1 MMAAPTTTWRRAA
14 RRLGR
19 GHNPLRRRLDLL
31 DAWLLPVAVVVF
43 LALCPL
49 VAVVTGMWLRAD
61 NAATQ
66 RAEQSW
72 HPVSATLLG
81 AAAGPQFTDHGAN
94 TWTAWEPAR
103 WTVDGRQHTGSIPVP
118 AGSAAGSTQT
128 VWLNGHGRVQVPP
141 LTAGQLGQ
149 AIDAATLISL
159 VGLAVVVS
167 ILTVLARWILDR
179 RRLAGWEAGWLA
191 VGPSWSHQV

>member
-1 MMAAPTTTWRRAA
+1 MMATPTMTWRRLA

-19 GHNPLRRRLDLL
+19 DPNPLRRRSDLL

-49 VAVVTGMWLRAD
+49 VAGLTAMWLRAE

-72 HPVSATLLG
+72 RPVSAVLLR

-128 VWLNGHGRVQVPP
+128 VWLNSRGQVQVPP
-141 LTAGQLGQ
+141 LTAGQLGR
-149 AIDAATLISL
+149 AIDTAMLISL
-159 VGLAVVVS
+159 AGLAVVVS
-167 ILTVLARWILDR
+167 ILAVLARWILDR
-179 RRLAGWEAGWLA
+179 RRLAGWAAGWLA
-191 VGPSWSHQV
+191 VGPRWSHQL

>member
-1 MMAAPTTTWRRAA
+1 MMATPTMTWRRLA

-19 GHNPLRRRLDLL
+19 DPNPLRRRSDLL

-43 LALCPL
+43 LCLCPL
-49 VAVVTGMWLRAD
+49 VAGLAAMWLRAD

-72 HPVSATLLG
+72 HPVSAVLLR

-103 WTVDGRQHTGSIPVP
+103 WTVDGRQHTGSVPVP

-128 VWLNGHGRVQVPP
+128 VWLDSRGRVQVPP

-149 AIDAATLISL
+149 AIDTAMLISFA
-159 VGLAVVVS
+159 GLAVVVS
-167 ILTVLARWILDR
+167 TLTVLARWILDR
-179 RRLAGWEAGWLA
+179 RRLAGWAAGWLA
-191 VGPSWSHQV
+191 VGPRWSHQL

>member
-1 MMAAPTTTWRRAA
+1 MMATPTMTWRRLA

-19 GHNPLRRRLDLL
+19 DHNPLRRGLDLL
-31 DAWLLPVAVVVF
+31 DAWLLPAVVVVF

-49 VAVVTGMWLRAD
+49 VAAFTGMWLRAD

-72 HPVSATLLG
+72 HSVSATLLRG
-81 AAAGPQFTDHGAN
+81 AAGPQFTDHGAN
-94 TWTAWEPAR
+94 TWTTWEPAR

-118 AGSAAGSTQT
+118 AGSAAGRTQT
-128 VWLNGHGRVQVPP
+128 VWLDSHGHVQVPP

-149 AIDAATLISL
+149 AIDVAMLISL

-167 ILTVLARWILDR
+167 ILTVLARWILNR

-191 VGPSWSHQV
+191 VGPSWSHQL